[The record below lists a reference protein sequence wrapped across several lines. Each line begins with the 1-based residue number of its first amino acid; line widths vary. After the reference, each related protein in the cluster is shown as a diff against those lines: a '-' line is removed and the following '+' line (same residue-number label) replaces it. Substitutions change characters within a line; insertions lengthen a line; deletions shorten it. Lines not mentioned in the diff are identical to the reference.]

1 MKNWKVPGIIL
12 ALLIL
17 AMTFRWSPISSQ
29 TTSNLTL
36 KHTQDNWN
44 GAVFEQR
51 YPMSGGYSEKLVGYP
66 LTAMRSQD
74 LTVVWGLM
82 LSGSILW
89 LLVAVGRNDIAG
101 RRVKG

>member
-1 MKNWKVPGIIL
+1 MRNWRVPGIIL

-29 TTSNLTL
+29 TTSSTTL

-66 LTAMRSQD
+66 ITAMISQD

-89 LLVAVGRNDIAG
+89 LLYAVSKNEVIG
-101 RRVKG
+101 RRMKG